1 MNKLQRILR
10 IKPHRV
16 ALALGGGAL
25 HGAAHIG
32 VLQVFEREG
41 IHPDIVAGTSI
52 GAIIGAA
59 YAAGK
64 PVEQMVELI
73 RKSNW
78 SNMVKLTFPLELSM
92 FNSSPLEDFIR
103 ENIFGLEF
111 DQLSHP
117 FAAVAC
123 DILTGKRVVLN
134 TGSVAEAVRA
144 STAVPGIFSP
154 VEMGNQMLVDG
165 GVVDNLPT
173 DVAREMGA
181 DYIIAVDLSS
191 PTTLLRPP
199 KNMAELLF
207 GVVGLIYMRSQPD
220 PLTIDCLI
228 HPDLSEFNMWSFNNS
243 DIDEMMSRGRIAAN
257 QVILKLKKDLHV

>member
-25 HGAAHIG
+25 YGAAHIG

-41 IHPDIVAGTSI
+41 IQPDIVVGTSV
-52 GAIIGAA
+52 GAMIGAA

-64 PVEQMVELI
+64 PVEQMVNLI

-78 SNMVKLTFPLELSM
+78 SNLVKLTFPLGLSM
-92 FNSSPLEDFIR
+92 FNSSPMEEFIR
-103 ENIFGLEF
+103 ENIFELNF
-111 DQLSHP
+111 CDLSHP

-154 VEMGNQMLVDG
+154 VEIGELMLVDG

-173 DVAREMGA
+173 DVARDMGA

-199 KNMAELLF
+199 QNIVDLLF
-207 GVVGLIYMRSQPD
+207 GVVGLIYIRSQHD